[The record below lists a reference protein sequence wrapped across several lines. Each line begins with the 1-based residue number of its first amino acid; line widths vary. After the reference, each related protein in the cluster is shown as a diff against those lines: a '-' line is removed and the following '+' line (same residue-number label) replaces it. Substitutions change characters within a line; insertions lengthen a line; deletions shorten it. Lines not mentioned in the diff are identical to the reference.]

1 MKVLEFN
8 PDVARMVFMPEKVVA
23 NPEKSAV
30 VVVDMQKDFC
40 YEDGALFVGDAVKEI
55 IPRIKALVEE
65 AIRKKVQLIF
75 TQNWHSPDD
84 EEFEVWDR
92 HCIRD
97 TRGAEIIDE
106 FLPFLKEAYVVKK
119 QKYSAFFGTDLDA
132 HLKEKGIRTLI
143 LVGVVT
149 NICVLHTAI
158 DASLRGYETMV
169 PEDCVAA
176 LSDYAQEYGLRH
188 IKSVLKGI
196 ITSSGNIVFS
206 NLER

>member
-1 MKVLEFN
+1 
-8 PDVARMVFMPEKVVA
+8 MPEEVVV
-23 NPEKSAV
+23 NPEKSAL

-40 YEDGALFVGDAVKEI
+40 YEDGALFVGDVAKAI
-55 IPRIKALVEE
+55 IVRTKALVEE
-65 AIRKKVQLIF
+65 AIRKKTYLIF
-75 TQNWHSPDD
+75 TQDWHSPDD
-84 EEFEVWDR
+84 EEFGVWGR

-97 TRGAEIIDE
+97 TKGAEIIDE
-106 FLPFLKEAYVVKK
+106 LFLKEAYVVKK
-119 QKYSAFFGTDLDA
+119 QKYSAFFGTSLDA
-132 HLKEKGIRTLI
+132 RLKEKGVGTLI

-158 DASLRGYETMV
+158 DASLRGYEIIV

-176 LSDYAQEYGLRH
+176 LSDYEQEYGLRH

-196 ITSSGNIVFS
+196 ITSSGNVVF